1 MKLVFATNNPNKLQE
16 VSNMISNQIK
26 IISLKDISFNEE
38 IIESE
43 NTIKGNAILK
53 ANFIK
58 NNYGY
63 DCFADDTGLEV
74 DFLDGKPG
82 VYSKRFAGKNATD
95 ELNMQKLIECMEEST
110 NRTARFKTVI
120 ALNINNKLTTFTG
133 ICEGEIL
140 TKKRGSNGFGYDPV
154 FLPKGHNKT
163 FGEMNM
169 ADKNKIGHRSKAV
182 NKLITYL
189 NNYC

>member
-16 VSNMISNQIK
+16 VSNMIRNQIK
-26 IISLKDISFNEE
+26 ITSLKDISFNEE

-95 ELNMQKLIECMEEST
+95 ELNIQKLIECMEEST

-154 FLPKGHNKT
+154 FLPKGYNKT

>member
-26 IISLKDISFNEE
+26 ITSLKDISFNEE

-154 FLPKGHNKT
+154 FLPKGYNKT

>member
-95 ELNMQKLIECMEEST
+95 ELNMQKLIECMEKST

-154 FLPKGHNKT
+154 FLPKGYNKT

>member
-58 NNYGY
+58 NNYGH

-95 ELNMQKLIECMEEST
+95 KLNMQKLIECMEKSD

-140 TKKRGSNGFGYDPV
+140 AKKRGSNGFGYDPV
-154 FLPKGHNKT
+154 FLPKGYNKT

-182 NKLITYL
+182 SKLITYL

>member
-16 VSNMISNQIK
+16 VSNMIRNQIK
-26 IISLKDISFNEE
+26 ITSLKDISFNEE

-154 FLPKGHNKT
+154 FLPKGYNKT

>member
-74 DFLDGKPG
+74 DFLNGKPG

-95 ELNMQKLIECMEEST
+95 ELNMQKLIKCMEEST
-110 NRTARFKTVI
+110 NRAARFKTVI

-154 FLPKGHNKT
+154 FLPKGYNKT
-163 FGEMNM
+163 FGEMDM

>member
-95 ELNMQKLIECMEEST
+95 ELNMQKLIKCMEEST

-154 FLPKGHNKT
+154 FLPKGYNKT

>member
-38 IIESE
+38 IIESK

-74 DFLDGKPG
+74 DFLNGKPG

-95 ELNMQKLIECMEEST
+95 ELNMKKLIECMEEST

-154 FLPKGHNKT
+154 FLPKGYNKT
-163 FGEMNM
+163 FGEMDM

>member
-95 ELNMQKLIECMEEST
+95 ELNIQKLIECMEKST

-154 FLPKGHNKT
+154 FLPKGYNKT

>member
-26 IISLKDISFNEE
+26 IISLKDICFNEE

-74 DFLDGKPG
+74 DFLNGKPG
-82 VYSKRFAGKNATD
+82 VYSKRFSGKNSTD

-140 TKKRGSNGFGYDPV
+140 TKKRGSNGFGYDPI
-154 FLPKGHNKT
+154 FLPKGYNKT
-163 FGEMNM
+163 FGEMEM
-169 ADKNKIGHRSKAV
+169 IDKNKIGHRSKAV

>member
-95 ELNMQKLIECMEEST
+95 ELNMQKLIECMEKST

-140 TKKRGSNGFGYDPV
+140 TKKRGSNGFGYDPI
-154 FLPKGHNKT
+154 FLPKGYTKT
-163 FGEMNM
+163 FGEMDM
-169 ADKNKIGHRSKAV
+169 TDKNKIGHRSKAV
-182 NKLITYL
+182 KKLIDYL

>member
-74 DFLDGKPG
+74 DFLNGKPG

-95 ELNMQKLIECMEEST
+95 ELNMKKLIECMEEST

-154 FLPKGHNKT
+154 FLPKGYNKT
-163 FGEMNM
+163 FGEMDM

>member
-95 ELNMQKLIECMEEST
+95 ELNMQKLIECMEKST

-154 FLPKGHNKT
+154 FLPKGYNKT
-163 FGEMNM
+163 FGEMDM

-182 NKLITYL
+182 SKLITYL

>member
-1 MKLVFATNNPNKLQE
+1 MKLVFATNNLNKLQE
-16 VSNMISNQIK
+16 VSSMISNQIK
-26 IISLKDISFNEE
+26 IISLKDISCNED
-38 IIESE
+38 IIESK

-95 ELNMQKLIECMEEST
+95 KLNMQKLIMCMEESN
-110 NRTARFKTVI
+110 NRSARFKTVI
-120 ALNINNKLTTFTG
+120 ALNINNELTTFTG

-140 TKKRGSNGFGYDPV
+140 TKKRGSNGFGYDPI
-154 FLPKGHNKT
+154 FLPKGYTKT
-163 FGEMNM
+163 FGEMDM
-169 ADKNKIGHRSKAV
+169 TDKNKIGHRSKAV

>member
-95 ELNMQKLIECMEEST
+95 ELNMQKLIKCMEEST

-133 ICEGEIL
+133 ICNR
-140 TKKRGSNGFGYDPV
+140 K
-154 FLPKGHNKT
+154 
-163 FGEMNM
+163 
-169 ADKNKIGHRSKAV
+169 
-182 NKLITYL
+182 
-189 NNYC
+189 

>member
-95 ELNMQKLIECMEEST
+95 ELNIQKLIECMEEST

-154 FLPKGHNKT
+154 FLPKGYNKT

>member
-1 MKLVFATNNPNKLQE
+1 MKLVFATNNLNKLQE
-16 VSNMISNQIK
+16 VSSMISNQIK
-26 IISLKDISFNEE
+26 IISLKDISCNED

-82 VYSKRFAGKNATD
+82 VYSKRFAGKNSTD
-95 ELNMQKLIECMEEST
+95 ELNMQKLIMCMEESN
-110 NRTARFKTVI
+110 NRSARFKTVI
-120 ALNINNKLTTFTG
+120 ALNINNELTTFTG

-140 TKKRGSNGFGYDPV
+140 TKKRGSNGFGYDPI
-154 FLPKGHNKT
+154 FLPKGYTKT
-163 FGEMNM
+163 FGEMDM
-169 ADKNKIGHRSKAV
+169 TDKNKIGHRSKAV

>member
-1 MKLVFATNNPNKLQE
+1 MKLVFATNNLNKLQE
-16 VSNMISNQIK
+16 VSSMISNQIK
-26 IISLKDISFNEE
+26 IISLKDISCNED

-82 VYSKRFAGKNATD
+82 VYSKRFAGKNSTD
-95 ELNMQKLIECMEEST
+95 ELNMQKLIMCMEESN
-110 NRTARFKTVI
+110 NRSARFKTVI
-120 ALNINNKLTTFTG
+120 ALNINNELTTFTG

-140 TKKRGSNGFGYDPV
+140 TKKRGSNGFGYDPI
-154 FLPKGHNKT
+154 FLPKGYNKT
-163 FGEMNM
+163 FGEMDM
-169 ADKNKIGHRSKAV
+169 IDKNKIGHRSKAV